1 MENRQPR
8 SPRGRLADP
17 RYRAE
22 MLARLDSLIAV
33 LRVAQQKA
41 AAARLARPGEEARI
55 AKMHGNLSKTLDVCD
70 TARRSL
76 GAVTAHGVVP
86 LEPSGSDQAGLR
98 NKPETTASAPRSG
111 CFAESSD
118 LAEFQRLCALEPLP
132 QTALAQDELERL
144 CAELTRE

>member
-33 LRVAQQKA
+33 LRHAQQQA
-41 AAARLARPGEEARI
+41 SAARLARPGEEARL

-70 TARRSL
+70 TARRAL
-76 GAVTAHGVVP
+76 GTPAPRGVV
-86 LEPSGSDQAGLR
+86 LIA
-98 NKPETTASAPRSG
+98 PEGGDPRPG
-111 CFAESSD
+111 CFAESTD
-118 LAEFQRLCALEPLP
+118 LAEFQRLCSLGPVP
-132 QTALAQDELERL
+132 QVELARGELEDLCTRL
-144 CAELTRE
+144 SAEQV